1 MLEWV
6 FYPISFRTAFWY
18 AWVQGIIRTEFLH
31 RTGCRLAGASGRDVA
46 ADDGRESTMEG
57 LAIFLGVFIRL
68 LIPLVV
74 LLLVGESVRRIS
86 HDPLIM

>member
-1 MLEWV
+1 MGILTDYISYCVLVSLGTRNDQNGV
-6 FYPISFRTAFWY
+6 F
-18 AWVQGIIRTEFLH
+18 H
-31 RTGCRLAGASGRDVA
+31 RTGASGRDVA
-46 ADDGRESTMEG
+46 ADDGREGTMEG